1 MKKVLIL
8 GATSG
13 IAEAFA
19 HSVLKRFPGA
29 YLCLVAR
36 NAPKLESIRADLRVR
51 YGLEPQ
57 VIVADL
63 NELSGMPALMKK
75 LADTSGPESFF
86 DGILMAH
93 GSMEDETVAQE
104 NFSKAL
110 PVLVTNYVGPVCLCS
125 SLVPHLGEGT
135 RLAVITSV
143 AGDRG
148 RPSNFIYG
156 SAKAG
161 LQAYLSGLRA
171 KLFKKK
177 VHVLDVRPGF
187 VATAM
192 TAHLNRSGP
201 LWATPER
208 VSEQILEAMLRK
220 KDVIYAP
227 GFWRLIMFVIR
238 SIPGFVFKRTK
249 L

>member
-1 MKKVLIL
+1 MKKILIL

-19 HSVLKRFPGA
+19 HAALKRFPQA
-29 YLCLVAR
+29 YVCLVAR
-36 NAPKLESIRADLRVR
+36 NAPKLESIRADLNAR
-51 YGLEPQ
+51 YGLEPR
-57 VIVADL
+57 VIVSDL
-63 NELSGMPALMKK
+63 NEMSGVPALMNK
-75 LADTSGPESFF
+75 LAETSGPESFF

-93 GSMEDETVAQE
+93 GTMEDETIAQE

-110 PVLVTNYVGPVCLCS
+110 PVLVTNYIGPVCLCS
-125 SLVPHLGEGT
+125 SLMPHLGEEA

-148 RPSNFIYG
+148 RPSNFVYG

-177 VHVLDVRPGF
+177 IYVLDVRPGF
-187 VATAM
+187 VSTAM

-201 LWATPER
+201 LWATPDK
-208 VSEQILEAMLRK
+208 VASQILDAMISK
-220 KDVIYAP
+220 KDVLYAP